1 MQYTNIENDV
11 INFPFYMI
19 VGSEDEPGDVTGELE
34 REVAPSCPVYHRIAD
49 YYRAPEFRVS
59 SAEDLAEVAW
69 FGVRVAFLGGGSLTD
84 EDYLEIGRCTLVD
97 GLACTLPNGEA
108 GSGEPLTI
116 EGDLLEEAMT
126 ILEGLLQTRT
136 LG

>member
-11 INFPFYMI
+11 IAFPFYMI
-19 VGSEDEPGDVTGELE
+19 IGSEDSDGELE
-34 REVAPSCPVYHRIAD
+34 RQIAPTCPVYHRIAD
-49 YYRAPEFRVS
+49 YYRVPEFKVS

-69 FGVRVAFLGGGSLTD
+69 FACRVAFLGGGSIAD
-84 EDYLEIGRCTLVD
+84 EDYLDIGRYTLVD

-108 GSGEPLTI
+108 GSGEPLEL
-116 EGDLLEEAMT
+116 EGELLEEAMT
-126 ILEGLLQTRT
+126 ILEGLLKTRT

>member
-1 MQYTNIENDV
+1 MQYTNIDGEI

-19 VGSEDEPGDVTGELE
+19 IGSEETDSDGELE
-34 REVAPSCPVYHRIAD
+34 LEVAPACPVFHRIAE
-49 YYRAPEFRVS
+49 YYVAPEFKVS
-59 SAEDLAEVAW
+59 SASDLAEVAW
-69 FGVRVAFLGGGSLTD
+69 FGCRVAFLGGGSITE
-84 EDYLEIGRCTLVD
+84 EDYLEIGRNTLVD

-108 GSGEPLTI
+108 GSGQPLTI

-126 ILEGLLQTRT
+126 ILEGLLKTRT

>member
-1 MQYTNIENDV
+1 MQYTNIDGEI

-19 VGSEDEPGDVTGELE
+19 IGSEDDPNANDLE
-34 REVAPSCPVYHRIAD
+34 AEIAPDCPVFHRIAD
-49 YYRAPEFRVS
+49 YYLTPEFKVE
-59 SAEDLAEVAW
+59 SAGDLAEVAW
-69 FGVRVAFLGGGSLTD
+69 VGVRVAFLGGGSITD
-84 EDYLEIGRCTLVD
+84 EDYLDIGRNTLVD

-116 EGDLLEEAMT
+116 EGELLEEAMT
-126 ILEGLLQTRT
+126 ILEGLLKTRT